1 MKLYDLLYVSVAP
14 VCLLDAIK
22 TLTEQGA
29 ENLWLCKDES
39 NNWILRFDNPKL
51 HKDKY
56 SDGNPIE
63 GES

>member
-14 VCLLDAIK
+14 NCLLDTIK

-39 NNWILRFDNPKL
+39 NNWRLRFDNPRL

-56 SDGNPIE
+56 DKKLNKE
-63 GES
+63 

>member
-1 MKLYDLLYVSVAP
+1 MKLYDLLYVSVASD
-14 VCLLDAIK
+14 CLLDTIK

-39 NNWILRFDNPKL
+39 NNWRLRFDNPRL

-56 SDGNPIE
+56 SDGKPVK
-63 GES
+63 GV